1 MATYGLTKTQRKNY
15 YSLATT
21 PVPSSVIDFV
31 QLFVYNLNT
40 NELLNNTTIPISEL
54 LNDSYEEEAGVLKL
68 NIGQHLRNLGYSFI
82 NSRVEYKFFKRVAGN
97 LQQFYLYEISTD
109 ELYSQDQPFGSKE
122 INGELRYFVA
132 DEDGELDLER
142 ELQFVKSGYN
152 INDISPDRTELII
165 GTNQQLPAE

>member
-40 NELLNNTTIPISEL
+40 NELINSTTIPISEL

-82 NSRVEYKFFKRVAGN
+82 NCRVEYKFFKRVAGN

-132 DEDGELDLER
+132 DEGLVQCL
-142 ELQFVKSGYN
+142 GYQ
-152 INDISPDRTELII
+152 I
-165 GTNQQLPAE
+165 